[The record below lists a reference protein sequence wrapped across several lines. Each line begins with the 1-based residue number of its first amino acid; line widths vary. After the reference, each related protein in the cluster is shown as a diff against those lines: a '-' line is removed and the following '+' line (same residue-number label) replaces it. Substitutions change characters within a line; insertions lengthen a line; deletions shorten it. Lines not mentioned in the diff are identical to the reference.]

1 MQTLRVRERIENLKA
16 TAIPEAME
24 RLTETNPAFAALKL
38 KVDFD
43 SFGNEEN
50 ELAYVGNSLSNVCE
64 GIHDL
69 HNRSDTA
76 KAALE
81 TGLKAILLQLRKDV
95 GQKSARFQEG
105 ELSII
110 TPSFCNDYL
119 SANDVVLA
127 LEEGL

>member
-1 MQTLRVRERIENLKA
+1 MQTLRVRERIENLKD

-24 RLTETNPAFAALKL
+24 RLAATSPALAAVTLKI
-38 KVDFD
+38 DFD

-69 HNRSDTA
+69 YNRSETA

-81 TGLKAILLQLRKDV
+81 EGLKSILVQLRPDAV
-95 GQKSARFQEG
+95 QKGARFHKG
-105 ELSII
+105 ELAVI
-110 TPSFCNDYL
+110 TPSFCTDYL
-119 SANDVVLA
+119 SANEIVAA